1 MQITINNMF
10 CLDVGVNPKNVL
22 QADRAFKTMCM
33 CRNLS
38 SGVHDGQ
45 PHCSILLHARSPRR
59 MLLDLRSRNGFAAGV
74 HSKTEIVLQLEG
86 DSKSMC
92 ILSTHMVTH
101 STEHF

>member
-1 MQITINNMF
+1 
-10 CLDVGVNPKNVL
+10 
-22 QADRAFKTMCM
+22 
-33 CRNLS
+33 
-38 SGVHDGQ
+38 
-45 PHCSILLHARSPRR
+45 

-86 DSKSMC
+86 GSKSMC

>member
-1 MQITINNMF
+1 
-10 CLDVGVNPKNVL
+10 
-22 QADRAFKTMCM
+22 
-33 CRNLS
+33 
-38 SGVHDGQ
+38 
-45 PHCSILLHARSPRR
+45 

-101 STEHF
+101 SIEHFLKVQNVPNGPKYVQIYSGD